1 MNDIPRRIRVD
12 LLAPAE
18 IAIVKALE
26 AVEALGAAPTLTD
39 AVQRLQEAR
48 EHVADY
54 VDEHVREHVHI
65 QQRERLPDG
74 KYIWNDKGHF
84 VPIG

>member
-1 MNDIPRRIRVD
+1 MDYMTRRIRID

-39 AVQRLQEAR
+39 AVSHLQEAR

-54 VDEHVREHVHI
+54 VDEHVVQPASDE
-65 QQRERLPDG
+65 P
-74 KYIWNDKGHF
+74 
-84 VPIG
+84 